1 MQHELAADRFQLRR
15 LDQLA
20 MRDLDG
26 VQGPL
31 ELVLPELEEARELG
45 EFGEEVVGLPDKGLE
60 QPMMIGTPV
69 QDLRGGQAVALELPL
84 EVLRDHSGS
93 PDRFNAPSFE
103 LPLPAFQAETLNKLF
118 KNKALAADAA
128 TC

>member
-1 MQHELAADRFQLRR
+1 MQHEFAADRFELRR

-20 MRDLDG
+20 VRDLDG
-26 VQGPL
+26 VQRPL
-31 ELVLPELEEARELG
+31 ELVLPKLQEARQLG
-45 EFGEEVVGLPDKGLE
+45 KVREEVVGLPDEGLQ

-69 QDLRGGQAVALELPL
+69 QDLRGGQAVTFELPL